1 MGEADI
7 KMQKGLYINPTTF
20 IPLNQISEG
29 LNSEIATRQF
39 ATGGFAG
46 FFNYLPD
53 PDPILRKLGMD
64 QTVYKDLLAD
74 DQVGPLFSRRKNLT
88 KSLDYYIEQND
99 AGDAEMQLCE
109 LILQTLE
116 AGGSKIKDIISQSLN
131 PIGFGYSV
139 FEFNLALLPLG
150 KGRGMGWLPTS
161 LWEKPREWFHFDS
174 ENRLRF
180 KTVENYEGQIIL
192 GKDADP
198 KIAVKFILLQND
210 PSYENPYGDK
220 ALSRCFW
227 PVTFKRGGMKFF
239 STFIEKYGMPFI
251 FGKLPRGAKPEEHK
265 DLLSKLMNMVQDA
278 VATGPDDSSIQL
290 IEIKGTTSGDLYER
304 YLQRCDNS
312 IAKALLGNALST
324 DIQKS
329 GARASSETGAVTI
342 EGDIAQ
348 TDRDLPTSLFNEL
361 FKRIIDINIGSGKY
375 PTFAF
380 VDIEDSKKDF
390 AERDKIISEAFV
402 AGGQKIKRKESF
414 LINRYGYQADEFELV
429 DAAPPAEPKQ
439 LDLPPFT
446 KGRAG
451 EGLDNEP
458 TELSMFQKFFNKIS
472 KDKLQFASGLPTG
485 QAGSPSL
492 KTSDAIINSIP
503 DKLLQFQMES
513 VMKPIIELA
522 KNSNS
527 KEDLQNELLK
537 VFPQM
542 DSREMEDFITK
553 ALFIA
558 EIEGRINAA
567 K

>member
-1 MGEADI
+1 
-7 KMQKGLYINPTTF
+7 MQKGLYINPTTF
-20 IPLNQISEG
+20 VPINQISEG
-29 LNSEIATRQF
+29 LTTEIATRQF

-74 DQVGPLFSRRKNLT
+74 DQVGPLFNRRKNLT

-99 AGDAEMQLCE
+99 AGDAEVELCE
-109 LILQTLE
+109 LVLQTLE
-116 AGGSKIKDIISQSLN
+116 AGGSKVKDIISQSLN
-131 PIGFGYSV
+131 PVGFGYGV
-139 FEFNLALLPLG
+139 YEFNLALING
-150 KGRGMGWLPTS
+150 KWLPTS

-180 KTVENYEGQIIL
+180 KTIGNYEGIIIN

-251 FGKLPRGAKPEEHK
+251 YGKLPRGAKPSEHN

-278 VATGPDDSSIQL
+278 VATGPDDSSLQL
-290 IEIKGTTSGDLYER
+290 IEIKGTTSGDLYEK

-312 IAKALLGNALST
+312 ITKAILGNALST
-324 DIQKS
+324 ELQKVGS
-329 GARASSETGAVTI
+329 RASTETGAIEI

-348 TDRDLPTSLFNEL
+348 TDRDFPTTLFNEL
-361 FKRIIDINIGSGKY
+361 FRRIIDINIGSGKY

-380 VDIEDSKKDF
+380 VDVEDSKKDF
-390 AERDKIISEAFV
+390 AERDKIISEAFN
-402 AGGQKIKRKESF
+402 AAGQKIKRTKSF
-414 LINRYGYQADEFELV
+414 LVNRYGYQDDEFEVV
-429 DAAPPAEPKQ
+429 DTQETSPS
-439 LDLPPFT
+439 LPLPS
-446 KGRAG
+446 KERAG
-451 EGLDNEP
+451 VRSELDNEP
-458 TELSMFQKFFNKIS
+458 PVSLMKKVFNKFLKNRIE
-472 KDKLQFASGLPTG
+472 LAAGLPAG

-492 KTSDAIINSIP
+492 KSSDAIVSSIP
-503 DKLLQFQMES
+503 EKLLQFQMET

-522 KNSNS
+522 KKSNS
-527 KEDLQNELLK
+527 KEDLQKELIK
-537 VFPQM
+537 VFPDM
-542 DSREMEDFITK
+542 DSREMEEFITK

-558 EIEGRINAA
+558 EIEGRINAQ
-567 K
+567 

>member
-1 MGEADI
+1 
-7 KMQKGLYINPTTF
+7 MQKGLYINPTTF
-20 IPLNQISEG
+20 VPINQISEG
-29 LNSEIATRQF
+29 LTSEIATRQF

-74 DQVGPLFSRRKNLT
+74 DQVGPLFNRRKNLT

-99 AGDAEMQLCE
+99 AGDAEVELCE
-109 LILQTLE
+109 LAMQTLE

-131 PIGFGYSV
+131 PIGFGYGV
-139 FEFNLALLPLG
+139 YEFNLALVKG
-150 KGRGMGWLPTS
+150 KWLPTS

-180 KTVENYEGQIIL
+180 RTIGNYEGQIII

-198 KIAVKFILLQND
+198 KITVKFILLQND

-251 FGKLPRGAKPEEHK
+251 YGKLPRGAKPSDHN

-278 VATGPDDSSIQL
+278 VATGPDDSSLQL
-290 IEIKGTTSGDLYER
+290 IEIKGTTSGDLYEK

-312 IAKALLGNALST
+312 ITKAILGNALST
-324 DIQKS
+324 ELQKVGS
-329 GARASSETGAVTI
+329 RASTETGAIEI
-342 EGDIAQ
+342 EGDIGQ
-348 TDRDLPTSLFNEL
+348 TDRDFPTTLFNEL
-361 FKRIIDINIGSGKY
+361 FRRVIDINIGSGKY

-380 VDIEDSKKDF
+380 VDVEDSKKDF
-390 AERDKIISEAFV
+390 AERDKIISEAFSS
-402 AGGQKIKRKESF
+402 AGQKIKRTKSF
-414 LINRYGYQADEFELV
+414 LINRYGYEDDEFEVV
-429 DAAPPAEPKQ
+429 DQETPAEPKQ
-439 LDLPPFT
+439 INPVLAAPSNDEPPISLMKRF
-446 KGRAG
+446 A
-451 EGLDNEP
+451 
-458 TELSMFQKFFNKIS
+458 NKILRS
-472 KDKLQFASGLPTG
+472 KIEFA
-485 QAGSPSL
+485 AGSPSL
-492 KTSDAIINSIP
+492 KTSEQIVNSIP
-503 DKLLQFQMES
+503 EKLLQFQMES

-527 KEDLQNELLK
+527 KEDLQKELIK
-537 VFPQM
+537 VFPDM
-542 DSREMEDFITK
+542 DSRELEDFITK

-558 EIEGRINAA
+558 EIEGRINAS